1 MAEGFRSAQS
11 ACGGSLNK
19 DLPLNPVTIEPVI
32 KISLT
37 LAQVYAL
44 TLHSDEHIDLAIKF
58 GDREGVCDD
67 ALRKQIHRLFGLAI
81 PPQPQTAT

>member
-1 MAEGFRSAQS
+1 MIAHDLLDFRSAQS

-32 KISLT
+32 KIS
-37 LAQVYAL
+37 L